1 MIITATS
8 WDFDVMSVP
17 IELRLE
23 IEDLL
28 QDYGAALDHGALDR
42 WPQFFTDDCF
52 YQVIPRENYDR
63 GLPLALIRCESKGM
77 LEDRVYA
84 IQETLMYE
92 PRYLRHLISGTRI
105 IAQDDHGIMA
115 EANYAVFETPLNDLT
130 RVFNVGR
137 YLDRIVRENGVL
149 KFAEKHC
156 VFDSLLV
163 PNSIVIPI

>member
-1 MIITATS
+1 
-8 WDFDVMSVP
+8 MSVP

-28 QDYGAALDHGALDR
+28 QAYGAALDHDELEQ

-63 GLPLALIRCESKGM
+63 GLPLALIRCESKSM

-84 IQETLMYE
+84 IRETLMYE
-92 PRYLRHLISGTRI
+92 PRYVRHLISGVRI
-105 IAQDDHGIMA
+105 TGQDEHGIMA
-115 EANYAVFETPLNDLT
+115 EANYAVFETPLHELT

-137 YLDRIVRENGVL
+137 YLDRIVREDGVL